1 MDQAGTLRGMVK
13 SGTSRGRPPKTKQ
26 RRDGQDP
33 KSARPMLVMAITS
46 GKGGVGKTNV
56 VSNLAL
62 ALSMMNKR
70 VLVLDADL
78 GLSNID
84 VLLGL
89 KPEYNFSHFLAGKR
103 TLEEIMVEGPGG
115 VRVLPASSG
124 IQEITELSEEQRLR
138 ILNAFDLI
146 EERYDVFLVDTGAG
160 ISSNVMYFNV
170 ATQVS
175 IVVVTPEPT
184 SITDAYALMKVL
196 SIKHGRKKFQLL
208 VNQARSEQEAIRVF
222 ENLTTVA
229 GRFLNV
235 SIGYLGHIPTDENI
249 PNSVRQQKAVLELY
263 PNSEA
268 SRRFKELALKVS
280 SYPGTTGVDG
290 GVQFFWR
297 HLLDVQTGP

>member
-1 MDQAGTLRGMVK
+1 MAK
-13 SGTSRGRPPKTKQ
+13 SGKTPGRSAKTPSNRGRPGAEP
-26 RRDGQDP
+26 
-33 KSARPMLVMAITS
+33 ARPMLVMAITS

-56 VSNLAL
+56 VANLAL
-62 ALSMMNKR
+62 SLSMLNKR

-89 KPEYNFSHFLAGKR
+89 KPEYNFSHFLAGNK
-103 TLEEIMVEGPGG
+103 TLDEIITEGPGG
-115 VRVLPASSG
+115 MRVLPASSG
-124 IQEITELSEEQRLR
+124 IQEITELDEEQRLR
-138 ILNAFDLI
+138 ILNSFDGI
-146 EERYDVFLVDTGAG
+146 EDRYDALLVDTGAG

-170 ATQVS
+170 ATQMS

-208 VNQARSEQEAIRVF
+208 VNCAHSEQEAIRVF

-229 GRFLNV
+229 GRFLNI
-235 SIGYLGHIPTDENI
+235 SIGYLGHIPVDENI
-249 PNSVRQQKAVLELY
+249 PKAVRQQKAIVEIY
-263 PNSEA
+263 PSSAA
-268 SRRFKELALKVS
+268 SKKFKELALKIS
-280 SYPGTTGVDG
+280 SSLASTEIEG

-297 HLLDVQTGP
+297 HLLDAQVAG